1 MIYKQFFDF
10 HDEKYKELFCITLY
24 RVIQTYPNSEY
35 LHKLL
40 ELKNI
45 QAELFIDELKK
56 CYGHIK
62 KEKLLKTLNRS
73 PHELKTKAYLWPYYS
88 LYFSLELYSKK
99 IQIDK
104 DIEKMIRLVFLYH
117 YNYELCLQA
126 DTENLFYKLEQL
138 SLSLTR
144 VIEILYYIKLNGS
157 AEIYEKYFDIYNND
171 LFLHFFEEVDTIE
184 INKFKVV
191 SKKSKNYIRYSETD
205 NRYFDIEVTRVLN
218 KTEYIVNTIL
228 KHHALY
234 RDFLSGNLD
243 LSRKIEKIE
252 KIRLTSKLRDSA
264 DEVQQ
269 KLDHIKEIPS
279 SLSDNRAEIIEQI
292 SKEILVQRDSSE
304 AGNLFLQRLRNRAY
318 SANVTKHNLISTK
331 HYDIPPLSLLKE
343 FILDLFHVKDKE
355 DKKVDDVSGKEEIV
369 FRIIFIFGVLIG
381 QSYYRAV
388 RILLNDFDDI
398 KIKFEK
404 EEIWTKINKDLFS
417 KTTDKNFF
425 EKKVGDIY
433 FSIPYLLSL
442 ALVEI
447 KKIINKDKQYYFSD
461 DVEQKYHIYF
471 KEKMKLFYKTIHIN
485 TKRIDFLSR
494 AYLTQQGFE
503 NISIMFCTAIY
514 SQNDTAKMAYASINK
529 KTDYF
534 SDYIQYLYEALEIEN
549 VLGSYL
555 NIKMKSSHSTVVKER
570 IYAGS
575 NLLVKDN
582 KVMDFFHKLYDLIY
596 CESDQYK
603 KFNYIAVYVRY
614 AMSLLVG
621 TRTFEDSAN
630 MKDIGRSLKVMKLS
644 EKAETKLSGLRII
657 PLCDEILELIQ
668 YYQQS
673 CEKFDL
679 DNTKFYLFV
688 NEQFLLLS
696 RERVERY
703 QLFENDILEFVKKIP
718 LNFGRH
724 VFTKFAIEQG
734 VAQDYIDAFL
744 GHYSAG
750 LEQIGI
756 YSSLSIPIYINTIR
770 ETTSKIAS
778 LYGVKML

>member
-1 MIYKQFFDF
+1 MIYKEFFDF
-10 HDEKYKELFCITLY
+10 DDEKYKELFCVTLY
-24 RVIQTYPNSEY
+24 KTVQAYPNLEY
-35 LHKLL
+35 LYKLL
-40 ELKNI
+40 ELKNM
-45 QAELFIDELKK
+45 QSEVFINELKK
-56 CYGHIK
+56 CHSHIK
-62 KEKLLKTLNRS
+62 KDKLLKTLNRS
-73 PHELKTKAYLWPYYS
+73 PHQLKSKAYLWPYYS
-88 LYFSLELYSKK
+88 LYFSLGLYSKK
-99 IQIDK
+99 IKIDK
-104 DIEKMIRLVFLYH
+104 DIEKIIHLVFLYH
-117 YNYELCLQA
+117 YNYELCLQT
-126 DTENLFYKLEQL
+126 DTENLLYKLEQL

-144 VIEILYYIKLNGS
+144 VIEILYYIKVNDS
-157 AEIYEKYFDIYNND
+157 AETYKKYFDTYNND
-171 LFLHFFEEVDTIE
+171 LFLHFLEEVDIIE

-205 NRYFDIEVTRVLN
+205 KKYFDIEVTRVLN
-218 KTEYIVNTIL
+218 KTEYIVDTIL
-228 KHHALY
+228 KHHKLY
-234 RDFLSGNLD
+234 IDFLSGNLD

-252 KIRLTSKLRDSA
+252 KLRLTSKVRDSA

-269 KLDHIKEIPS
+269 KLDNIKVAPS
-279 SLSDNRAEIIEQI
+279 LLSDNRAEIIEQT
-292 SKEILVQRDSSE
+292 SKEILVQRDSNE

-318 SANVTKHNLISTK
+318 SANITKHNLISTK
-331 HYDIPPLSLLKE
+331 HYDIPSLSLLKE
-343 FILDLFHVKDKE
+343 FILDLFENK
-355 DKKVDDVSGKEEIV
+355 DKKVDGVSEEEESI
-369 FRIIFIFGVLIG
+369 FKIIFLFGVLIG
-381 QSYYRAV
+381 QSYYRGV
-388 RILLNDFDDI
+388 RILLEDFDDI
-398 KIKFEK
+398 KIKFDK
-404 EEIWTKINKDLFS
+404 EEMWTKINKNLFS
-417 KTTDKNFF
+417 KATDKNFF

-442 ALVEI
+442 ALV
-447 KKIINKDKQYYFSD
+447 KIQKTIRRNEQNYLSEAT
-461 DVEQKYHIYF
+461 EQKYNYYF
-471 KEKMKLFYKTIHIN
+471 DERMKLFYKTIHIN
-485 TKRIDFLSR
+485 IKRIDFLSR

-555 NIKMKSSHSTVVKER
+555 NIKMKSSYSTVVKER

-575 NLLVKDN
+575 NLLVRDN
-582 KVMDFFHKLYDLIY
+582 KVMDFFHQLYDLIY
-596 CESDQYK
+596 YELDQYK
-603 KFNYIAVYVRY
+603 KFNYISIYVRY

-630 MKDIGRSLKVMKLS
+630 MKDISRSLKVMKLT

-679 DNTKFYLFV
+679 DNTQFYLFI

-696 RERVERY
+696 REKVEKY
-703 QLFENDILEFVKKIP
+703 QLFEGDILEFIKKVP

-750 LEQIGI
+750 LEQVGI
-756 YSSLSIPIYINTIR
+756 YSSLDIPMYIDTIR
-770 ETTSKIAS
+770 DTTSRLAT
-778 LYGVKML
+778 LYGVKRL